1 MTRPL
6 ITLVLGV
13 LLGAGATW
21 LLARPSLAPDLS
33 VWPPAGPTTAPATT
47 VVTPA
52 AVREAGR
59 DFYRRLADAD
69 ATELAAMIAQAAAQA
84 PSTDR
89 ELALAVLFQ
98 RYAELD
104 AVRAVRLARELRV
117 GAAALG
123 AVYGAWA
130 RTAPDQVLAAL
141 STVDSPE
148 DAAGVALALIAALG
162 DDAAAVER
170 VAAVLAARE
179 EEAPLAGVVPPFGP
193 AISPVGPVAFAPP
206 RSALALTAQR
216 WADLDPRRA
225 LAATR
230 DIADERVRLAFE
242 TAALRALVR
251 VAPDEVFAHLA
262 SLDVPAA
269 ELGVITGTLVELARA
284 DPERLLNAARGLPP
298 DVRRIA
304 ESAALQQL
312 AERDP
317 LAAFRHVER
326 MSAGAEREGLL
337 QVVARAYGRRDA
349 AAALAWAQAMPGQP
363 MLVGAVIAGVAE
375 RDVDGALDLALGLAS
390 PRDRLQALQ
399 TAVMA
404 GARQDSTAEA
414 TANRLLTLDPAI
426 RDSLAS
432 MAVSMWASRSPD
444 NAMRWLLANAGSASP
459 NAFQQIGLQI
469 ARRDPQNA
477 LAYSAQVPPA
487 AREQWVQGVAQG
499 YAQTDPRGAIDW
511 LGRYRGEQWYG
522 RAASTVAMA
531 VAQRDGAAA
540 ARLVD
545 EIDMADLGPQERRL
559 VNVVATNWAN
569 QDATAAADWS
579 AGRPTDVERQAAVQS
594 VVAVW
599 SNRDVDGARQWTL
612 RLPQGALRDT
622 ALTPLLRATTMQG
635 SGGPDIGLLN
645 AFASDR
651 GRQAAVFQVVQALA
665 NSDAARAR
673 AIADAHLDDPNFRA
687 QAESFIEAARNGPR
701 RPIGIGVTQ
710 SVTPIRPV
718 R

>member
-1 MTRPL
+1 
-6 ITLVLGV
+6 VLGV

-21 LLARPSLAPDLS
+21 LLARPSLAPPDLS
-33 VWPPAGPTTAPATT
+33 VWPPAGPTTAPATN

-52 AVREAGR
+52 AMREAGR

-89 ELALAVLFQ
+89 ELALAVLFK

-117 GAAALG
+117 GAAGLG

-170 VAAVLAARE
+170 VAAGLASRE
-179 EEAPLAGVVPPFGP
+179 EEAPLAGIVPPFGP
-193 AISPVGPVAFAPP
+193 AITPAGPVAFAPP

-230 DIADERVRLAFE
+230 DIADERVRLPFE
-242 TAALRALVR
+242 AAALRALAR
-251 VAPDEVFAHLA
+251 VAPGEVFAHLA
-262 SLDVPAA
+262 SLDMPAVQ
-269 ELGVITGTLVELARA
+269 LGAITGTLVELARA
-284 DPERLLNAARGLPP
+284 DPERLLNAARDLPP
-298 DVRRIA
+298 DVRRVA

-349 AAALAWAQAMPGQP
+349 AAALAWAQAMPGQS

-404 GARQDSTAEA
+404 GARQDLTAEA
-414 TANRLLTLDPAI
+414 TANRLLTLDDPAI

-444 NAMRWLLANAGSASP
+444 NAMRWLLANAQSASP
-459 NAFQQIGLQI
+459 NAFQQIGLQL

-477 LAYSAQVPPA
+477 LAYSAQVPPG

-499 YAQTDPRGAIDW
+499 YAQTDPQGATDW
-511 LGRYRGEQWYG
+511 LRQYRGEQWYG

-545 EIDMADLGPQERRL
+545 EIDTEVLGAQARQL
-559 VNVVATNWAN
+559 VINVATNWAN

-579 AGRPTDVERQAAVQS
+579 SSRPTDVERQAAVQS

-599 SNRDVDGARQWTL
+599 SNRDVDGARQWTM
-612 RLPQGALRDT
+612 RLPQGALRDA
-622 ALTPLLRATTMQG
+622 ALVPLLTATAVQEG
-635 SGGPDIGLLN
+635 RGPDAGLLN
-645 AFASDR
+645 AFSSDR
-651 GRQAAVFQVVQALA
+651 TRQAAVLQVVQGLA
-665 NSDAARAR
+665 YSDAARAR
-673 AIADAHLDDPNFRA
+673 AVADAHLGDPNLRA
-687 QAESFIEAARNGPR
+687 QAERAIEAARNGPR
-701 RPIGIGVTQ
+701 RPVGIGVTQ
-710 SVTPIRPV
+710 SVTPIFNNV